1 MNNFQET
8 KIRLIE
14 CINAFQDE
22 VQGDIRLTVEEYK
35 CAHEILNMMRSYSES
50 LQEVVE
56 NRSVVT
62 QLKIK

>member
-22 VQGDIRLTVEEYK
+22 VQGDIRLTLEEYK
-35 CAHEILNMMRSYSES
+35 YAHEILNMMRAYSES

-62 QLKIK
+62 QLKTK